1 MIVGQPGENA
11 GSQEY
16 LVYIACAAFFLTYI
30 NERLIE
36 FFVEADQQQK
46 MQQYFE
52 VIHRECF
59 FKKQI
64 EKFIFNEALL

>member
-1 MIVGQPGENA
+1 MGQPGENA

-36 FFVEADQQQK
+36 FFCGSRPTAK
-46 MQQYFE
+46 NAT
-52 VIHRECF
+52 
-59 FKKQI
+59 
-64 EKFIFNEALL
+64 IF